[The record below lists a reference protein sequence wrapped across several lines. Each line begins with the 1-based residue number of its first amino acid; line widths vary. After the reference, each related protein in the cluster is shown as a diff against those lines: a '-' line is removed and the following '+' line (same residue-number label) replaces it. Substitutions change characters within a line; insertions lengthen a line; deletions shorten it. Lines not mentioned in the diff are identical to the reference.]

1 MRFDKFDRTFADT
14 LKDDAEPALAP
25 VADGVHDFE
34 IKKVKWIEKVGK
46 VVIELA
52 TASGSFQWIG
62 LWLNPTE
69 QKDHDKAMALLNA
82 LGLSEDTDIDD
93 SLVGRFV
100 ALKTAQAVKN
110 GQPVFEND
118 GRRRIYINGI
128 SQSKLE
134 VPTSKPAP
142 RPQTP
147 AAKVAAARGDEAG
160 GEDDIPFMW
169 MLPFALAV
177 ASMGGLA

>member
-14 LKDDAEPALAP
+14 LKDDAEPYLAP

-34 IKKVKWIEKVGK
+34 IKKVKWIEKLGK

-82 LGLSEDTDIDD
+82 LGLSEDTDINDL
-93 SLVGRFV
+93 LVGRFV

-134 VPTSKPAP
+134 VPTSKPD
-142 RPQTP
+142 RNPQT
-147 AAKVAAARGDEAG
+147 AAGRVATAKGEEAG
-160 GEDDIPFMW
+160 AADDIPFMW
-169 MLPFALAV
+169 MLPLALAV
-177 ASMGGLA
+177 ALMGGLA

>member
-118 GRRRIYINGI
+118 GRRRIFINGI
-128 SQSKLE
+128 SPSKLE
-134 VPTSKPAP
+134 VPASQPAP

-147 AAKVAAARGDEAG
+147 AAKVAAARGEEPG
-160 GEDDIPFMW
+160 GGDDIPF
-169 MLPFALAV
+169 
-177 ASMGGLA
+177 